1 MHRKYLYTCII
12 CIYKT
17 GYNYLTNIL
26 SSSYATQLAQES
38 NKHAYNLFAMYMQQ
52 FVVYR
57 LQNEIADGHKLI
69 AVLEP

>member
-1 MHRKYLYTCII
+1 MHNMY
-12 CIYKT
+12 
-17 GYNYLTNIL
+17 IL
-26 SSSYATQLAQES
+26 CLLAQES

>member
-12 CIYKT
+12 RIYKT
-17 GYNYLTNIL
+17 GYKYLTNIL
-26 SSSYATQLAQES
+26 SSYATQLAQES
-38 NKHAYNLFAMYMQQ
+38 NKHAYNLFAMY
-52 FVVYR
+52 YR